1 MNVEKIEVMRIST
14 QSSSAQTKLHTKK
27 ENVKYFN
34 YLGRRIANNGRY
46 TREIKSM
53 IIMSKAAINKEESLF
68 TNKLDLNI
76 KKKLIK
82 CYIWSIHLHGAEI

>member
-1 MNVEKIEVMRIST
+1 MRIST

-27 ENVKYFN
+27 ENVKYFS
-34 YLGRRIANNGRY
+34 YVGRTIANDGRY

-53 IIMSKAAINKEESLF
+53 IIISKAAINKKEALF
-68 TNKLDLNI
+68 TNKLDLNL

-82 CYIWSIHLHGAEI
+82 CYIWSIPLQGAEI